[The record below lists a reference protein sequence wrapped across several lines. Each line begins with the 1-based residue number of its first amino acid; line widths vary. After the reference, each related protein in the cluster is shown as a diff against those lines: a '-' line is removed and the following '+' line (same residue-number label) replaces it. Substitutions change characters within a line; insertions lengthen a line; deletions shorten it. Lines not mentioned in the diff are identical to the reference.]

1 LSTDIDEH
9 VRRLVSQTNRPRGVL
24 YEEQNIT
31 IWVKS
36 WSQIIEDCKRRL
48 KFFQDKLNYQPDRDS
63 SLAHLRKTY
72 AKYLAELFT
81 SDGKKSEDG
90 DNREPED
97 SAASSQSA
105 C

>member
-1 LSTDIDEH
+1 M
-9 VRRLVSQTNRPRGVL
+9 
-24 YEEQNIT
+24 

-36 WSQIIEDCKRRL
+36 WSQIIDDCKRRL

-81 SDGKKSEDG
+81 SDEVESEDG
-90 DNREPED
+90 DNRERADGGERH
-97 SAASSQSA
+97 AAVK
-105 C
+105 